1 MNARANACAFALS
14 SNICP
19 APPAI
24 VLTTTGSQVKGA
36 SPRMDVIEKKKKIL
50 FQTLFFQRYIHCLDE
65 SRFTYSFTS

>member
-1 MNARANACAFALS
+1 MNACANACAFALS

-36 SPRMDVIEKKKKIL
+36 SPRMDVIEKKKKNP
-50 FQTLFFQRYIHCLDE
+50 FPDTLFPKIHPL
-65 SRFTYSFTS
+65 SG